1 MAAVDI
7 SARAGAS
14 YLGIESTFGTAPS
27 MTRCFPDT
35 GSSLVLAQANLPNT
49 DERVRV
55 KTHLKPVQGL
65 KTGTATLKTK
75 LRPDGTQLT
84 AAASAATPWLG
95 IALKAGL
102 GGEASAAGSTV
113 ITAST
118 ASSLIV
124 TTGHGAARFK
134 IGTWIGVEV
143 SGALEWAR
151 ITNIATDTLTLVPQ
165 LSGAPTVG
173 GVVVNSYCYF
183 PTETNTQSLYFQH
196 AKAQDS
202 STSKYS
208 LGGGIT
214 GLKLTTQRGE
224 YLSAEWSVQFVTWA
238 APTSDSVAVTTAS
251 DGMAAP
257 VVMRGAITLLQA
269 AATTSTK
276 VHYPIEVLDVEL
288 PQNLAMAYIPE
299 LGGVEGNVGVM
310 RSGEC
315 RPWTKLKLTVRADS
329 QLKTWYDAQ
338 TTLQFVL
345 QVPAGSGTTTRA
357 VILDVPSCV
366 IVAMATPKESGG
378 MWRQEVTLEGLEDTT
393 TTTSGLTGTNLDCA
407 LAPFRLALL

>member
-1 MAAVDI
+1 MSAVDI

-14 YLGIESTFGTAPS
+14 YLGIESTFGSAPS
-27 MTRCFPDT
+27 VTRCFPDT
-35 GSSLVLAQANLPNT
+35 GSTLVLTQANLPNN

-55 KTHLKPVQGL
+55 KAHLKPVQGL
-65 KTGTATLKTK
+65 KSGTATLKTK

-84 AAASAATPWLG
+84 TGASAATPWLG
-95 IALKAGL
+95 VALKAGL
-102 GGEASAAGSTV
+102 GGEASGGGSTV
-113 ITAST
+113 QTSST
-118 ASSLIV
+118 TTSLIV
-124 TTGHGAARFK
+124 GTGHGSRFK

-151 ITNIATDTLTLVPQ
+151 VVNVSTDTLTLVPA
-165 LSGAPTVG
+165 LSGTPTTS

-202 STSKYS
+202 SASKYS
-208 LGGGIT
+208 LGGGLT

-224 YLSAEWSVQFVTWA
+224 YLSAEWSLQFVTWA
-238 APTSDSVAVTTAS
+238 APTTDTVAVTTAS

-257 VVMRGAITLLQA
+257 VVMRNATTLLQA

-288 PQNLAMAYIPE
+288 PQNLAMDYVKE

-310 RSGEC
+310 RAGEC

-366 IVAMATPKESGG
+366 IVAMTTPKESGG
-378 MWRQEVTLEGLEDTT
+378 MWRQDVMLEGLEDTT